1 MLNEIQILLF
11 TLFSIE
17 IDKLLVVQKT
27 CRLDFV
33 QEFGEKNES
42 NLGVSCI
49 GKKYL
54 IAQSFA

>member
-42 NLGVSCI
+42 DLGVSCI
-49 GKKYL
+49 SKN
-54 IAQSFA
+54 I